1 MNVLLHYRQSRLFMW
16 AKVKQQFSD
25 SAWVCLCAGVGLFFA
40 QPALAYESAVHQQ
53 LTFLAAKQLS
63 RCDQTSD
70 LKPLSALDTRYVVRA
85 NIAQADSNVFWR
97 MFRWN
102 YYNRD
107 EAQSRAALGLIDTR
121 FHDHFNG
128 LNEQLE
134 QTGDR
139 QKRLK
144 TFGRLLS
151 YLQDV
156 TSPSRVVPVFT
167 SRWWRFS
174 FFDRFD
180 RFSVDVGR
188 LETTLADRCA
198 ELVAFDSELQSPAA
212 RPGLQQLLEATAE
225 ETIVS
230 VRAPIDGLPAQWTA
244 FWQFGAPDEFGNYGP
259 AGNKFG
265 ERTGFRCGAETCLLL
280 EDDPLY
286 HEFAHHRHTSAVMA
300 TMRAMLLM
308 QRYDNEAAALMSV
321 Q

>member
-1 MNVLLHYRQSRLFMW
+1 MNVLFRYLSDHPFMRAERKQFCDGRSW
-16 AKVKQQFSD
+16 A
-25 SAWVCLCAGVGLFFA
+25 CALAFFGLFFTA
-40 QPALAYESAVHQQ
+40 PAFGYESSVHQQ

-63 RCDQTSD
+63 RCDQTSE
-70 LKPLSALDTRYVVRA
+70 LQPLSALDTRYVVRA
-85 NIAQADSNVFWR
+85 NIAQADINVFWR

-107 EAQSRAALGLIDTR
+107 AAQSRAALGLIDTR

-128 LNEQLE
+128 LNQELE
-134 QTGDR
+134 QTNDR
-139 QKRLK
+139 QQRLK

-156 TSPSRVVPVFT
+156 TSPPRVVPVFT

-180 RFSVDVGR
+180 RYGVDAER
-188 LETTLADRCA
+188 LQTKLANHCSQ
-198 ELVAFDSELQSPAA
+198 LVAFDQVVQSPDV
-212 RPGLQQLLEATAE
+212 RPGFQQLLEATAE

-230 VRAPIDGLPAQWTA
+230 VRAPIEGLPAEWTV
-244 FWQFGAPDEFGNYGP
+244 FWQFGAADEFGSYGS

-265 ERTGFRCGAETCLLL
+265 ERTSFRCGEETCLLL

-286 HEFAHHRHTSAVMA
+286 QDFAHERHMSAVMA

-308 QRYDNEAAALMSV
+308 QRYDVEAAELLQV

>member
-1 MNVLLHYRQSRLFMW
+1 MNVLFRYLRNRPFMR
-16 AKVKQQFSD
+16 AERKQLCDGRSWTSALVFS
-25 SAWVCLCAGVGLFFA
+25 GLLLTA
-40 QPALAYESAVHQQ
+40 PAFGYESSVHQQ

-63 RCDQTSD
+63 LCDRTSE
-70 LKPLSALDTRYVVRA
+70 LQPLSALDTRYVVRA

-107 EAQSRAALGLIDTR
+107 AAQSRAALGLIDTR

-128 LNEQLE
+128 LNEELE
-134 QTGDR
+134 QTSDR
-139 QKRLK
+139 QQRLK

-156 TSPSRVVPVFT
+156 TSPPRVVPVFT

-180 RFSVDVGR
+180 RFGVDAER
-188 LETTLADRCA
+188 LQTALANQCSQ
-198 ELVAFDSELQSPAA
+198 LVAFDQVLQSPDV

-230 VRAPIDGLPAQWTA
+230 VRAPIEGLPTQWTA
-244 FWQFGAPDEFGNYGP
+244 FWQFGAADEFGSYGP

-265 ERTGFRCGAETCLLL
+265 ERTSFRCGEETCLLL

-286 HEFAHHRHTSAVMA
+286 QDFAHERHMSAVMA

-308 QRYDNEAAALMSV
+308 QRYDAEAAALAQV

>member
-1 MNVLLHYRQSRLFMW
+1 MWPRSTLSGFSGARSRWVAWLLLIAAM
-16 AKVKQQFSD
+16 
-25 SAWVCLCAGVGLFFA
+25 
-40 QPALAYESAVHQQ
+40 PAFGYESAVHQQ

-63 RCDQTSD
+63 RCDQTSE
-70 LKPLSALDTRYVVRA
+70 LQPLSALDTRYVVRA
-85 NIAQADSNVFWR
+85 NIAQADRNVFWR

-107 EAQSRAALGLIDTR
+107 AAQSRAALGLIDTR

-128 LNEQLE
+128 LNRELE
-134 QTGDR
+134 QTSDR

-156 TSPSRVVPVFT
+156 TSPPRVVPVFT

-180 RFSVDVGR
+180 RFNVDVER
-188 LETTLADRCA
+188 LERTLASRCPD
-198 ELVAFDSELQSPAA
+198 LVAFDEVLQSPDD
-212 RPGLQQLLEATAE
+212 RPGLQQLLEATAQ
-225 ETIVS
+225 ETIGS
-230 VRAPIDGLPAQWTA
+230 VRAPIEGLPTQWTA
-244 FWQFGAPDEFGNYGP
+244 FWQFGAADEFGNYGP

-265 ERTGFRCGAETCLLL
+265 ERTSFRCGEDTCLLL

-286 HEFAHHRHTSAVMA
+286 QDFAHQRHTSAVMA

-308 QRYDNEAAALMSV
+308 QHYDNYAAKLQQV

>member
-1 MNVLLHYRQSRLFMW
+1 MSALFHCPRSRLFMPGRRKRLGG
-16 AKVKQQFSD
+16 ARSLASGMALLSLLIV
-25 SAWVCLCAGVGLFFA
+25 V
-40 QPALAYESAVHQQ
+40 PALGYESSVHQQ

-63 RCDQTSD
+63 RCYQTSE
-70 LKPLSALDTRYVVRA
+70 LQPLSALDTRYVVRA

-107 EAQSRAALGLIDTR
+107 EARSRAALRVIDTR

-128 LNEQLE
+128 LHEELE

-139 QKRLK
+139 QQRLK

-156 TSPSRVVPVFT
+156 TSPPRVVPVFT

-180 RFSVDVGR
+180 RFDVDVAR
-188 LETTLADRCA
+188 LQSTLANHCPQ
-198 ELVAFDSELQSPAA
+198 LVAYDEALRSSDSEPE
-212 RPGLQQLLEATAE
+212 LQQLLESTAE
-225 ETIVS
+225 ETIES
-230 VRAPIDGLPAQWTA
+230 VRAPIEGLPTQWTA
-244 FWQFGAPDEFGNYGP
+244 FWQFGAADEFGNYGP

-265 ERTGFRCGAETCLLL
+265 ERTSFPCGEETCLLL

-286 HEFAHHRHTSAVMA
+286 LDFAHARHTSAVMA

-308 QRYDNEAAALMSV
+308 QRYDNETVEPLRA

>member
-1 MNVLLHYRQSRLFMW
+1 MNVLFRYLSDHPFMRAERKQFCDGRSW
-16 AKVKQQFSD
+16 A
-25 SAWVCLCAGVGLFFA
+25 CALAFFGLFFTT
-40 QPALAYESAVHQQ
+40 PALGYESSVHQQ

-63 RCDQTSD
+63 RCYQTSE
-70 LKPLSALDTRYVVRA
+70 LQPLSALDTRYVVRA

-107 EAQSRAALGLIDTR
+107 EARSRAALRVIDTR

-128 LNEQLE
+128 LHEELE

-139 QKRLK
+139 QQRLK

-156 TSPSRVVPVFT
+156 TSPPRVVPVFT

-180 RFSVDVGR
+180 RFDVDVAR
-188 LETTLADRCA
+188 LQSTLANHCPQ
-198 ELVAFDSELQSPAA
+198 LVAYDEALRSSDSEPE
-212 RPGLQQLLEATAE
+212 LQQLLESTAE
-225 ETIVS
+225 ETIES
-230 VRAPIDGLPAQWTA
+230 VRAPIEGLPTQWTA
-244 FWQFGAPDEFGNYGP
+244 FWQFGAADEFGNYGP

-265 ERTGFRCGAETCLLL
+265 ERTSFPCGEETCLLL

-286 HEFAHHRHTSAVMA
+286 LDFAHARHTSAVMA

-308 QRYDNEAAALMSV
+308 QRYDNETVEPLRA